1 MLAELEQILKKMRN
15 EIQDVREQNK
25 KNSREKKNTMYAE
38 NTMYIAGLYKAMSI
52 ISDFIKDE
60 LDELDKWSD
69 KEEKKLSNWICL
81 EIAVYWIDLFG
92 ET

>member
-25 KNSREKKNTMYAE
+25 KNSREKKITMYAE

-69 KEEKKLSNWICL
+69 KEEKKLSN
-81 EIAVYWIDLFG
+81 
-92 ET
+92 

>member
-1 MLAELEQILKKMRN
+1 MLAELEQILNKKRD
-15 EIQDVREQNK
+15 EIKDAREQNK
-25 KNSREKKNTMYAE
+25 EYARNNKNAIYAE

-69 KEEKKLSNWICL
+69 KEEKKLSN
-81 EIAVYWIDLFG
+81 
-92 ET
+92 

>member
-1 MLAELEQILKKMRN
+1 MLTELEQILKKMRN
-15 EIQDVREQNK
+15 EIHDVREQNK

-69 KEEKKLSNWICL
+69 KEEKKLSN
-81 EIAVYWIDLFG
+81 
-92 ET
+92 

>member
-1 MLAELEQILKKMRN
+1 VLAELEQILKKMRN

-69 KEEKKLSNWICL
+69 KEEKKLSN
-81 EIAVYWIDLFG
+81 
-92 ET
+92 

>member
-1 MLAELEQILKKMRN
+1 MLAKLEQILKKMRN